1 MFELSNVKSPEER
14 LRRAI
19 YLLTMRVVE
28 DEKIGHIDEVKLNR
42 IVINES
48 SKAYLIKEVDEENKH
63 GVYAGYKALV
73 GRVSDIILEINSE
86 FRYPHMLVSTVVEGA
101 HHQYFFAAHLPRL
114 TDVKPDECDE
124 TIPQFYA
131 EFVKLSRRS

>member
-1 MFELSNVKSPEER
+1 M
-14 LRRAI
+14 
-19 YLLTMRVVE
+19 
-28 DEKIGHIDEVKLNR
+28 KLNR

-73 GRVSDIILEINSE
+73 ARVSDIITEINPA
-86 FRYPHMLVSTVVEGA
+86 FKYPHMLVSTVVEGA

-114 TDVKPDECDE
+114 TDAKPDGCDE
-124 TIPQFYA
+124 TIPQFYTDLV
-131 EFVKLSRRS
+131 FRTIQNS